1 MRTLCLPSHTFH
13 TSFVAHAWQ
22 TSPKAHATPTN
33 PHVLVQTS
41 WRCAKAYMRI
51 CMPRITVDFSSLW
64 TLKLYTV
71 IDFHQWIRQVCGC
84 LVSSWFNYHY
94 LCGIEVLPTTSL
106 WSKRVEINSMR
117 SGPACQCHFKCS
129 GFSLTTKWRP
139 PLGHF
144 VAGFSHCTPLGLLYC
159 KETMHFILTTQK
171 TQVMIVIY

>member
-22 TSPKAHATPTN
+22 TSPKAHATSTN

-84 LVSSWFNYHY
+84 LVSSWFNYRY

-159 KETMHFILTTQK
+159 KETM
-171 TQVMIVIY
+171 YG